1 MCSRLNFSKVSFLAA
16 ILIIFIFSVDVS
28 NAQKFQGGINF
39 MLGFPQGEFRDNVD
53 DVGFGLGG
61 FFGVSPSGGPLMFGA
76 EFGFLIYGMESRK
89 EPFSTTIP
97 DVTVDV
103 ETSNNIVLGHLFLRL
118 QSPVGKFRPYVEGL
132 VGFNYLF
139 TRTTIKNESLTNDE
153 VASST
158 NFDDATMSYGTG
170 GGVLIRVYDGRY
182 KKRTEGRKEI
192 DGVFIDF
199 RVRYF
204 SGGEAEYLKEGSIRR
219 PNSQVEY
226 DVEKSRTD
234 LLTFH
239 LGVVLSF

>member
-1 MCSRLNFSKVSFLAA
+1 
-16 ILIIFIFSVDVS
+16 
-28 NAQKFQGGINF
+28 
-39 MLGFPQGEFRDNVD
+39 MLGFPQGEFSDNVD
-53 DVGFGLGG
+53 NIGFGLGG
-61 FFGVSPSGGPLMFGA
+61 FFGVAPSSGPIIVGA
-76 EFGFLIYGMESRK
+76 EFGFLIYGNESRK

-118 QSPVGKFRPYVEGL
+118 QSPVGKVRPYVEGL

-139 TRTTIKNESLTNDE
+139 TRTTIKNESLTDDE
-153 VASST
+153 IASST
-158 NFDDATMSYGTG
+158 NFDDVTMSYGTG
-170 GGVLIRVYDGRY
+170 GGVMIRVYDGRN
-182 KKRTEGRKEI
+182 KRRAEGRKQI
-192 DGVFIDF
+192 DGVLIDF
-199 RVRYF
+199 RIRYF

-234 LLTFH
+234 LLTFQ